1 MTIEIAL
8 LISIVSA
15 AFAVYFGLKNTKR
28 ADVSDVAKK
37 AEETATIN
45 VKLDQIGGDVRDIK
59 YDMSTLKRDVQELT
73 ERVNQLNPPT
83 NVLIQLKRKRGKT
96 MKKEKIKTWIKAAGV
111 RAIKT
116 VAQTAIAT
124 IGTSVVMSEVNW
136 PVVASAAAL
145 AGLLSLLTS
154 ITGLPE
160 IKLAESKEEA
170 NTDE

>member
-73 ERVNQLNPPT
+73 ERVIVVEQST
-83 NVLIQLKRKRGKT
+83 KSAHKRLDT
-96 MKKEKIKTWIKAAGV
+96 IEKKERKDH
-111 RAIKT
+111 
-116 VAQTAIAT
+116 
-124 IGTSVVMSEVNW
+124 
-136 PVVASAAAL
+136 
-145 AGLLSLLTS
+145 
-154 ITGLPE
+154 
-160 IKLAESKEEA
+160 EERE
-170 NTDE
+170 D